1 MAKERQRLDE
11 IQMTRAFAI
20 FAVVLVHT
28 TSTGVSQLATDS
40 GSFVLYNVLNTA
52 GKLGTPTFIML
63 SSFVLFYNY
72 HDRHVDKALLKRFY
86 TKRLKYILFPYL
98 LFSILYFTVN
108 RGWQGADALTTFF
121 IELATGKAHAHLY
134 FVFISVQ
141 FYLVFPLILLLFQRS
156 KTLAKNA
163 FWIGIVL
170 QWIWVILNKH
180 YFQIEWKGSIAFSYL
195 SYYFIGA
202 FLGIYYQ
209 QLKSLEW
216 VKKGKGVLIL
226 FYVVSLVAYS
236 GYIYSTRTGFYQS
249 DIQEKLPSIIQA
261 YVAEFTW
268 AFYTLFASVLL
279 FVATHW
285 IIKRMSP
292 LVKSV
297 WMEIG
302 AVSFGIY
309 LVHPL
314 LLKIIRLV
322 PVSGDPV
329 IYHSFQVATFLIVF
343 MASWAIVRGVYYCT
357 KLYWIPFGHIP
368 KSPWKK

>member
-1 MAKERQRLDE
+1 MAKTRPHLDE

-28 TSTGVSQLATDS
+28 TSTGVTQLATDS
-40 GSFVLYNVLNTA
+40 WSFMLYNIINTA

-72 HDRHVDKALLKRFY
+72 YDRQIDKALLQRFY
-86 TKRLKYILFPYL
+86 TKRLKYILLPYL

-108 RGWQGADALTTFF
+108 RGWQSPDAFANFLVQ
-121 IELATGKAHAHLY
+121 LATGKAHPHLY

-141 FYLVFPLILLLFQRS
+141 FYLVFPLILLLLQRS
-156 KTLAKNA
+156 KAIAKNA

-170 QWIWVILNKH
+170 QWVWVILNKH
-180 YFQIEWKGSIAFSYL
+180 YFQIEWKGSFAL
-195 SYYFIGA
+195 SYMSFYFIGA

-209 QLKSLEW
+209 QIKSLEW
-216 VKKGKGVLIL
+216 VKRGKGALIL
-226 FYVVSLVAYS
+226 FYIICLVLYS
-236 GYIYSTRTGFYQS
+236 GYMYTVRTGMYAS
-249 DIQEKLPSIIQA
+249 VIQEKLPAFVHA
-261 YVAEFTW
+261 YIAEFTW

-285 IIKRMSP
+285 IFKKMSP
-292 LVKSV
+292 FVKSI

-314 LLKIIRLV
+314 LLKMIRLV
-322 PVSGDPV
+322 PVSGDP
-329 IYHSFQVATFLIVF
+329 IMYHSFQVLTFIIAFTV
-343 MASWAIVRGVYYCT
+343 SWAIVRVVYHGT
-357 KLYWIPFGHIP
+357 KWYWIPFGHIP
-368 KSPWKK
+368 KPSWKK